1 LNLIGKTVAKCITVL
16 DAKNNLWIMPLFIVF
31 KRMYQLRKLIVDDLY
46 SKKNNFKLKF
56 FRDYT
61 LNERYFKL
69 VDELTK

>member
-46 SKKNNFKLKF
+46 AKKNNFKLKF

>member
-1 LNLIGKTVAKCITVL
+1 
-16 DAKNNLWIMPLFIVF
+16 MPLFIVF

-46 SKKNNFKLKF
+46 AKKNNFKLKF